1 LPENNFMA
9 DSSTISPTGQS
20 GPEAG
25 GAGLSDATVGIDG
38 LSALGGSIA
47 NAGIFDRTDIRD
59 PKEMQQY
66 KRDKILADNSGLRG
80 LVNIAYGK
88 LGLETSADDE
98 LKELSQASSDI
109 DTREREEAWRL
120 KGQTEHDQYGHDLRV
135 LREAVAA
142 TGRSESQNEQA
153 SIDKTY
159 QSEMSEA
166 DKLAN
171 ENWAGAGFSS
181 PRAQNEEVIQ
191 FKQNAQLLRQASES
205 KLTNEDREG
214 VFLNDNRLKALQLQ
228 ASGDSTGA
236 RRQELQNQLIGE
248 AVNLDP
254 NDWDAG
260 QRFGKIYNQ
269 SMSNFDTDAKRQ
281 AGLQAAQSQDQV
293 LGYQEEATEAKLK
306 GEGRDWDAS
315 VLALKF
321 ATEQRV
327 RTLREEADAVGN
339 NTRKQQLNRQA
350 DAAEQTGKIERDA
363 QQQGHARQL
372 AEAQKTQAAQ
382 QAPQKQPQPSAQGD
396 ACCGA
401 EDKCKS
407 SLEGRSRADHQDP
420 TSLQSAYFSDAVGLI
435 EGYGKRNDQAAAM
448 AALSAGVGL
457 QDSIDLISRPPGND
471 RGADSAKMAE
481 LLAKLDKFFSRGV
494 SLAMVRD

>member
-98 LKELSQASSDI
+98 LKELSQASSDS

-248 AVNLDP
+248 AVNVKFRHRREA
-254 NDWDAG
+254 AG
-260 QRFGKIYNQ
+260 RASGGAVAGSSSGLSGRGDGSQIEGRG
-269 SMSNFDTDAKRQ
+269 
-281 AGLQAAQSQDQV
+281 AGLGCQRARAEICHGAARAHAARRSGCRREQHAQAAIESPS
-293 LGYQEEATEAKLK
+293 GCRGT
-306 GEGRDWDAS
+306 DWED
-315 VLALKF
+315 
-321 ATEQRV
+321 
-327 RTLREEADAVGN
+327 RT
-339 NTRKQQLNRQA
+339 
-350 DAAEQTGKIERDA
+350 
-363 QQQGHARQL
+363 
-372 AEAQKTQAAQ
+372 
-382 QAPQKQPQPSAQGD
+382 
-396 ACCGA
+396 
-401 EDKCKS
+401 
-407 SLEGRSRADHQDP
+407 
-420 TSLQSAYFSDAVGLI
+420 
-435 EGYGKRNDQAAAM
+435 
-448 AALSAGVGL
+448 
-457 QDSIDLISRPPGND
+457 
-471 RGADSAKMAE
+471 
-481 LLAKLDKFFSRGV
+481 
-494 SLAMVRD
+494 